1 MFLPKSG
8 TEKSNFLHNT
18 LPTPSLPPPLFSLV
32 WSTLNAT
39 KPTVRWGTK
48 SRTYTDSS
56 PSKWST
62 YRNDDMCGDVAAGF
76 GWREPGLIHVA
87 VMDKCGTCTYAHTHT
102 HTHTHIHTPTHT
114 HTHTHTHTDT
124 HRHAH
129 THTHTCSTSPKA
141 QTNHLFPVHP
151 SHPLLAV

>member
-1 MFLPKSG
+1 MLSVLSSDSVLPDCI
-8 TEKSNFLHNT
+8 
-18 LPTPSLPPPLFSLV
+18 PSTSPSPSLFSLV

-48 SRTYTDSS
+48 SRTYTDSA

-62 YRNDDMCGDVAAGF
+62 YTNDDMCGDVAAGF

-87 VMDKCGTCTYAHTHT
+87 VMDKCGTCTYAHTH
-102 HTHTHIHTPTHT
+102 IHT
-114 HTHTHTHTDT
+114 HTHTYTHT

-129 THTHTCSTSPKA
+129 THAHTCSTSPKA

-151 SHPLLAV
+151 SHPLLLAV